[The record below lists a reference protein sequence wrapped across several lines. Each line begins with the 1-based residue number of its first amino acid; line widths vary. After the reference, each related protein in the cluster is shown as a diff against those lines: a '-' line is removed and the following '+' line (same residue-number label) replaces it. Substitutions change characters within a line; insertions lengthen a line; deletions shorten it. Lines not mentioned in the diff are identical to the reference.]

1 MKRITNWTLR
11 SFCKW
16 VARRSGKMTAAKAY
30 HKLTRVNGQK
40 FTMPTAYTPGGRMV
54 SLLTHA
60 RFHRLRFQ
68 QVRGMNSPLDPRL
81 TEYWDQRREQA
92 LFRRAIADASNRR
105 MYLLKRQSFRC
116 AITGLPLEETSE
128 IVLHPIVPRH
138 AGGNDDW
145 SNLCLVH
152 SWAQDQL
159 RMTHRRDRTLASLKD
174 VPFSGL

>member
-1 MKRITNWTLR
+1 MW

-16 VARRSGKMTAAKAY
+16 VGRRSGKMTTAKAY
-30 HKLTRVNGQK
+30 RKLTLVNGQK
-40 FTMPTAYTPGGRMV
+40 FTMPTAYTPAGRMMT
-54 SLLTHA
+54 LLTHS

-81 TEYWDQRREQA
+81 TEYWDRRREQT
-92 LFRRAIADASNRR
+92 LFRRAIADVSKRR
-105 MYLLKRQSFRC
+105 LFILKRQSYRC

-128 IVLHPIVPRH
+128 IVFHPIVPRH

-152 SWAQDQL
+152 SWAQNQL
-159 RMTHRRDRTLASLKD
+159 RMNHRRDHKSASLED